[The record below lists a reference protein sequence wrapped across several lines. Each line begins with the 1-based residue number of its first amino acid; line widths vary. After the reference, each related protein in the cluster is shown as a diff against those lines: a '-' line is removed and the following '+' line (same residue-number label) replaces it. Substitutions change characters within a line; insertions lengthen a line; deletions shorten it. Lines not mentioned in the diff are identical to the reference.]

1 MTVRVM
7 LIIAVFA
14 AVVATAA
21 WADVVHLKSGGRLE
35 GVVKVEG
42 DTLTITNRFGSTSV
56 PVSAV
61 ELVEKAP
68 TILEKY
74 EKLASKA
81 DANNVA
87 AQRRLAEFCREN
99 HLRARERYHLLL
111 ILRLRPDNIEARSR
125 LGFVMHKGKWHTK
138 ADEMFDRGLTRFRG
152 QWVTPEAKQATL
164 AAERERRRELAAK
177 RRREREE
184 RLAMLRAKKLARA
197 RKARQ
202 YEPGRTPVG
211 VMGIQY
217 RDQYR
222 DPYDPYGYYGYGGRY
237 SLTSPYYGGYC
248 PNPYWNS
255 NWGWY
260 RRWTGVGLSGEY
272 RSRDWR
278 IRWGGYRRERR

>member
-1 MTVRVM
+1 MFVRVM
-7 LIIAVFA
+7 LILGVFA
-14 AVVATAA
+14 VVVATAA

-42 DTLTITNRFGSTSV
+42 DTLTVTNRFGSTSV

-68 TILEKY
+68 TVLDKY
-74 EKLASKA
+74 AKLAAKA
-81 DANNVA
+81 GANDLA
-87 AQRRLAEFCREN
+87 SQRLLAKFCGEN
-99 HLRARERYHLLL
+99 HLRKKERYHLLL
-111 ILRLRPDNIEARSR
+111 VLRLRPDDIEARSR
-125 LGFVMHKGKWHTK
+125 LGFVMHKGKWQTK
-138 ADEMFDRGLTRFRG
+138 ADEMFDRGMTRFRG
-152 QWVTPEAKQATL
+152 EWVTPEARQATL
-164 AAERERRRELAAK
+164 AAERERRRELTAK
-177 RRREREE
+177 RRKEREE

-197 RKARQ
+197 RKARA
-202 YEPGRTPVG
+202 YEPGRAPTG

-222 DPYDPYGYYGYGGRY
+222 NPYDPYGYYGYGG
-237 SLTSPYYGGYC
+237 SITAPYYGGYY

-272 RSRDWR
+272 RSRNWR
-278 IRWGGYRRERR
+278 ISWGGCRRERR